1 MSISVLASRPR
12 RRAVLAGAL
21 VVAVIGFFE
30 SNVVEICP
38 VAPAQ
43 SVMQAHVTA
52 ENAGTARA
60 SSSGVGE
67 PVSYRLADEQD
78 EQTDQAD
85 DDWAQQQEEEQQ
97 QEQQQEDWDQ
107 LQNQLN
113 TQQQLNQQSIQQS
126 EQEAQEQNDAAEQQA
141 EQDEQQAQMD
151 EQQADQ

>member
-85 DDWAQQQEEEQQ
+85 DDWAQQQ
-97 QEQQQEDWDQ
+97 
-107 LQNQLN
+107 
-113 TQQQLNQQSIQQS
+113 LNQQSIQQS